1 MRKISMPPAVFELA
15 TPTIERSQ
23 AHGHRDRQFV
33 NSEEEMVKNKTIRD
47 MNGSERDEANYE

>member
-1 MRKISMPPAVFELA
+1 MPPAVFELA